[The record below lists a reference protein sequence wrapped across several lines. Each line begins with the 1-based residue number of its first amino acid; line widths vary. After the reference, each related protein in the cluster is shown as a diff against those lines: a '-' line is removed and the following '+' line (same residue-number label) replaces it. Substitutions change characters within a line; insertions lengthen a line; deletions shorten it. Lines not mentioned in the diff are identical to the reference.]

1 MTSYI
6 VLINKK
12 LDKSIKNLPEIQ
24 VKKFV
29 TLIDV
34 LTTNP
39 FPWKDFDL
47 KKIEGS
53 DDTYRIRFG
62 RYRVVYYVEKKQ
74 KTIHVLKFEIR
85 GKAYK

>member
-1 MTSYI
+1 MTSYN
-6 VLINKK
+6 VLVNKK
-12 LDKSIKNLPEIQ
+12 LAKSLKNLPDIH

-29 TLIDV
+29 VLIDV
-34 LTTNP
+34 LTANP
-39 FPWKDFDL
+39 FPWKEFDL

-53 DDTYRIRFG
+53 DNTYRIRIG

-74 KTIHVLKFEIR
+74 KTIYVLKFEIR

>member
-1 MTSYI
+1 VTSYD
-6 VLINKK
+6 VVINKK
-12 LDKSIKNLPEIQ
+12 LAKSLKNLPEIH

-29 TLIDV
+29 ALADV

-47 KKIEGS
+47 KKIDGS
-53 DDTYRIRFG
+53 EDTYRIRFG
-62 RYRVVYYVEKKQ
+62 KYRVVYYVEKKQ
-74 KTIHVLKFEIR
+74 KIIHILKFDVR

>member
-1 MTSYI
+1 MTSYN

-12 LDKSIKNLPEIQ
+12 LDKSLKNLPEIH

-29 TLIDV
+29 TLMDV

-39 FPWKDFDL
+39 FPWKEFDL

-53 DDTYRIRFG
+53 DDTYRIRIG